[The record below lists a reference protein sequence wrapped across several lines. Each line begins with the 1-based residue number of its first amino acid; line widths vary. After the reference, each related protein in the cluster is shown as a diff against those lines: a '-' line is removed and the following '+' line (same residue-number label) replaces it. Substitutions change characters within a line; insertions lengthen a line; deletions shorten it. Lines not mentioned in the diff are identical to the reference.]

1 MKKEVIF
8 VGFHSFEGYVVP
20 FMFFDSFASAQRYM
34 DSDEFVSLAEVC
46 PSRNYSIFTRYIVD

>member
-20 FMFFDSFASAQRYM
+20 FMFFDSYSSAQRYM
-34 DSDEFVSLAEVC
+34 DSNEFLSLAEVC
-46 PSRNYSIFTRYIVD
+46 PSRNYSIFSRYIVD

>member
-20 FMFFDSFASAQRYM
+20 IQFFETLHDAQRFM
-34 DSDEFVSLAEVC
+34 DSDVFVSLCDIC
-46 PSRNYSIFTRYIVD
+46 PSRNYSIFTRNIVD